1 MRNFG
6 KDNIIAL
13 FCNNLKKIYGFVHDF
28 KLLGAIFHLFVD
40 AEESIEEEKEVAF
53 VVLLRIHVA
62 IAAATPIAEQLAVF
76 AIANCCFRFRVM
88 VSDWSLC
95 NIDSIAIAFSRRE

>member
-1 MRNFG
+1 M
-6 KDNIIAL
+6 
-13 FCNNLKKIYGFVHDF
+13 
-28 KLLGAIFHLFVD
+28 D

-53 VVLLRIHVA
+53 VVLPRIHVA
-62 IAAATPIAEQLAVF
+62 MAAATPIAEQLLAAF
-76 AIANCCFRFRVM
+76 AIASCCFRFRVM